1 MNCYDDYMIDFMRLL
16 RGSKMFEN
24 ESTTDLEGS
33 LEDSA
38 SEKSVLLSEDD
49 LEELSELIEAGKSL
63 GDEDFSNILKKIE
76 SIISKN
82 KGL

>member
-1 MNCYDDYMIDFMRLL
+1 MNCDDDYMIDFMRLL

>member
-1 MNCYDDYMIDFMRLL
+1 MNCDDDYMIDFMRLL

-63 GDEDFSNILKKIE
+63 G
-76 SIISKN
+76 
-82 KGL
+82 G